1 MRDKTRFFCTQCGQ
15 ESLKWVGRC
24 PGCGEWNTMAEELV
38 TRKTGTTRASA
49 AQNHPVLLREVKAE
63 HLERIALGSQELDR
77 VLGGGLVPGS
87 VVLVGG
93 DPGIGKS
100 TLMLQTAQA
109 IAQDHKRVLY
119 FSGEE
124 SLEQIR
130 MRADRL
136 EVDTGDLYVAAETD
150 VTELI
155 SQAQALKPAVIIID
169 SIQTVHSSE
178 LSSAAGSVGQV
189 RDCAA
194 KLIRLAKESGIAL
207 FLVGH
212 VTKEGAIAGP
222 RILEH
227 MVDAVLYFEGERH
240 LSFRLLRAVKN
251 RFGSTNEVGVFQMES
266 LGLRDVDNPSELLL
280 SERPVDVAGS
290 VVIPL
295 VEGTRPMLIEL
306 QALLAP
312 ASYGNPRRTTSG
324 VESNR
329 VAMVLAVLER
339 RVGFDIS
346 FQDSYVNAVGGIRV
360 SDPAADLGI
369 AICLASS
376 FRNAKIPRDM
386 AVVGEV
392 GLTGEVRGVS
402 RIDIRVAEANKL
414 GFKRLIVPFS
424 NSLEL
429 QRITNKP
436 LIYPVHSLHEALQA
450 TWNM

>member
-1 MRDKTRFFCTQCGQ
+1 MRDKTRFFCTECGQ
-15 ESLKWVGRC
+15 ESLKWVGKC
-24 PGCGEWNTMAEELV
+24 PGCSEWNTMVEELV
-38 TRKTGTTRASA
+38 SKKTSA
-49 AQNHPVLLREVKAE
+49 PKAALARQPILLRDIKAE
-63 HLERIALGSQELDR
+63 NLERIPVGSPELDR

-100 TLMLQTAQA
+100 TLLLQTAEA
-109 IAQDHKRVLY
+109 IASKGKRVLY

-130 MRADRL
+130 LRASRL
-136 EVDTGDLYVAAETD
+136 GVDSNELYVAAETD
-150 VTELI
+150 VNILI
-155 SQAQALKPAVIIID
+155 EQAQSINPAVVIID
-169 SIQTVHSSE
+169 SIQTVYSGD
-178 LSSAAGSVGQV
+178 LSSAPGSVGQV
-189 RDCAA
+189 RDCAGR
-194 KLIRLAKESGIAL
+194 LIRLAKETGIAV
-207 FLVGH
+207 FLIGH

-266 LGLRDVDNPSELLL
+266 GGLKDVENPSELLL
-280 SERPVDVAGS
+280 TERPTDVAGS
-290 VVIPL
+290 IVVPL
-295 VEGTRPMLIEL
+295 MEGTRPMLIEI

-312 ASYGNPRRTTSG
+312 ANHGNPRRTTSG

-360 SDPAADLGI
+360 SDPAADLAI

-376 FRNAKIPRDM
+376 LRNAKIPRDV

-402 RIDIRVAEANKL
+402 RIDVRAAEVKKL
-414 GFKRLIVPFS
+414 GFKRLIVPKS
-424 NSLEL
+424 NGLEL
-429 QRITNKP
+429 ARLSNKP
-436 LIYPVHSLHEALQA
+436 EIFPVQSLHEALQA
-450 TWNM
+450 TWHM

>member
-1 MRDKTRFFCTQCGQ
+1 MRDKTRFFCTECGH
-15 ESLKWVGRC
+15 ESLKWVGKC
-24 PGCGEWNTMAEELV
+24 PGCSEWNTMAEELV
-38 TRKTGTTRASA
+38 SRKASA
-49 AQNHPVLLREVKAE
+49 PRATLARRPILLKDVKTENLLRIPV
-63 HLERIALGSQELDR
+63 GSPELDR

-100 TLMLQTAQA
+100 TLLLQTAEA
-109 IAQDHKRVLY
+109 IASIGKRVLY

-130 MRADRL
+130 LRASRL
-136 EVDTGDLYVAAETD
+136 GVDSNELYVAAETD
-150 VTELI
+150 VNILI
-155 SQAQALKPAVIIID
+155 EQAQSLNPAVVIID
-169 SIQTVHSSE
+169 SIQTVYSGD
-178 LSSAAGSVGQV
+178 LSSAPGSVGQV
-189 RDCAA
+189 RDCAGR
-194 KLIRLAKESGIAL
+194 LIRLAKDTGIAV
-207 FLVGH
+207 FLIGH

-266 LGLRDVDNPSELLL
+266 GGLKDVDNPSELLL
-280 SERPVDVAGS
+280 TERPIDVAGS
-290 VVIPL
+290 IVVPL
-295 VEGTRPMLIEL
+295 MEGTRPMLIEI

-312 ASYGNPRRTTSG
+312 ASHGNPRRTTSG

-339 RVGFDIS
+339 RVGFDIT

-360 SDPAADLGI
+360 SDPAADLAI

-376 FRNAKIPRDM
+376 LRNAKIPRDV

-402 RIDIRVAEANKL
+402 RIDVRAAEVKKL
-414 GFKRLIVPFS
+414 GFKRLIVPKS
-424 NSLEL
+424 NGLEL
-429 QRITNKP
+429 TRLSNKP
-436 LIYPVHSLHEALQA
+436 EILPVESLHEALQA

>member
-1 MRDKTRFFCTQCGQ
+1 MRDKTRFFCTECGH
-15 ESLKWVGRC
+15 ESLKWVGKC
-24 PGCGEWNTMAEELV
+24 PGCSEWNTMVEEV
-38 TRKTGTTRASA
+38 VSKKASTIRTGQITRA
-49 AQNHPVLLREVKAE
+49 PIPLKDVKAE
-63 HLERIALGSQELDR
+63 TLARIPVGSPELDR

-100 TLMLQTAQA
+100 TLMLQTAEA
-109 IAQDHKRVLY
+109 IADIGKRVLY

-130 MRADRL
+130 LRASRL
-136 EVDTGDLYVAAETD
+136 GVSAAELYVAAETD
-150 VTELI
+150 VNILI
-155 SQAQALKPAVIIID
+155 DQARALSPAVVVID
-169 SIQTVHSSE
+169 SIQTVYSSD
-178 LSSAAGSVGQV
+178 LSSAPGSVGQV
-189 RDCAA
+189 RDCAGR
-194 KLIRLAKESGIAL
+194 LIRMAKETGIAV
-207 FLVGH
+207 FLIGH

-266 LGLRDVDNPSELLL
+266 NGLLDVDNPSELLL
-280 SERPVDVAGS
+280 TERPVDVAGS
-290 VVIPL
+290 IVVPL

-312 ASYGNPRRTTSG
+312 ANHGNPRRTTSG
-324 VESNR
+324 VENNR

-360 SDPAADLGI
+360 TDPAADLAI

-376 FRNAKIPRDM
+376 LRNAKIPRDV

-402 RIDIRVAEANKL
+402 RIDVRAAEVKKL
-414 GFKRLIVPFS
+414 GFKRLIVPKS

-429 QRITNKP
+429 SRLSNKP
-436 LIYPVHSLHEALQA
+436 EVFPVQSVHEALQA